1 MFSLKFKLLF
11 SDLLNLNAEITVP
24 NSALRYEN
32 LPELSPV
39 TNIAIVGW
47 KYRIPFFISQHQA
60 TLSQFLGSP
69 PNFAFLLSENKE
81 ID

>member
-1 MFSLKFKLLF
+1 MFSLKFKILYF
-11 SDLLNLNAEITVP
+11 RTSEFERRIAP

-69 PNFAFLLSENKE
+69 PNFALLLSKNKE

>member
-11 SDLLNLNAEITVP
+11 SELLNLNAEITVP

-47 KYRIPFFISQHQA
+47 KYSIPFFINQHQA
-60 TLSQFLGSP
+60 TLSVFGIASK
-69 PNFAFLLSENKE
+69 FRFIIKRK
-81 ID
+81 

>member
-1 MFSLKFKLLF
+1 MFSLKFKILYF
-11 SDLLNLNAEITVP
+11 RTSEFERRIAP

-47 KYRIPFFISQHQA
+47 KYRIPFFISQHLA